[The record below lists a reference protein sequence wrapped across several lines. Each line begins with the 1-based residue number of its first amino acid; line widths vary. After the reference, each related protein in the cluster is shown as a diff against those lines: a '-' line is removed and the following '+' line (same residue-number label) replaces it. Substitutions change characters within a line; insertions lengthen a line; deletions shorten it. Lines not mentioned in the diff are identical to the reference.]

1 MTLSKSTET
10 VDLAPYH
17 RFTKREWSKF
27 RADEPMTLNGEDIER
42 LRALNDPISLE
53 EAEEIYLPITRLLS
67 LYVEAIQ
74 GLHRASNMFL
84 GTTDSK
90 VPFVI
95 GVAGSVAVGKSTTAR
110 ILRALLQ
117 RWKTSPKVDLVTTD
131 GFLFPNSVLE
141 ARGLMDRKGFPE
153 SYDRTRL
160 VRFLSE
166 IKSGKGNVK
175 VPVYSH
181 LVYDVVPGDE
191 IVVDRPDILIVEGL
205 NILQPGELPKSGKPI
220 LFASDFLDFSVY
232 IDADEDDLTAWF
244 LQRFLKLRETAFAD
258 QKSFFHKFALMSE
271 DEAKDFGQW
280 VWENIN
286 RPNLVEN
293 IVPTRSR
300 ADLVLKK
307 GRSHAIEEVFLR
319 RI

>member
-1 MTLSKSTET
+1 MLTAQESL
-10 VDLAPYH
+10 DLAPYH
-17 RFTKREWSKF
+17 RFTKTEWSKF
-27 RADEPMTLNGEDIER
+27 RADEPMTLTADDIDR
-42 LRALNDPISLE
+42 LRALNDPISLN

-67 LYVEAIQ
+67 LYVEAVQ

-110 ILRALLQ
+110 ILQTLLQ
-117 RWKTSPKVDLVTTD
+117 RWKSSPKVDLVTTD
-131 GFLFPNSVLE
+131 GFLFPNAVLQE
-141 ARGLMDRKGFPE
+141 RGMMDRKGFPE
-153 SYDRTRL
+153 SYDRARL

-166 IKSGKGNVK
+166 IKSGKGNVH

-181 LVYDVVPGDE
+181 LVYDVVPENE
-191 IVVDRPDILIVEGL
+191 IIVDRPDILIVEGL
-205 NILQPGELPKSGKPI
+205 NILQPGELPKSGRPI

-232 IDADEDDLTAWF
+232 IDADEDDLTTWF

-258 QKSFFHKFALMSE
+258 EKSFFHKFALMSE
-271 DEAKDFGQW
+271 DEAKTYGKW
-280 VWENIN
+280 VWETIN

-293 IVPTRSR
+293 IVPTRGR
-300 ADLVLKK
+300 ADLILRK
-307 GRSHAIEEVFLR
+307 GRSHVIEEVFLR